1 MSAHAGVRA
10 AMLLALCGVLASV
23 LAQAAKRPQH
33 SDEKRPQH
41 SDEKRPQHSDEKRP
55 QRSDE
60 SRVAAVFADFAR
72 DDTPGCAVGVARDG
86 LPPLLAAYGMSDLVA
101 HRPLVPGSVFNI
113 ASVSK
118 QFTAF
123 SILLLAQQHSLN
135 LDDPVSKYL
144 PELAP
149 SAAGVTLRHLLHH
162 TGGLRDYEGLLNLAG
177 RKTTQ
182 GATQHETIELLG
194 RQRAPNAPPGLEFD
208 YSNTGYVVLGT
219 VVERVSGLSLRMFE
233 AQNIFDPL
241 GMRETTVVDRYPTRI
256 AALARGYE
264 PTAKGFE
271 IDEAAWEQVGDGQ
284 VHTTVS
290 DLLRWA
296 ENFHTA
302 AIGGADVIRQMLET
316 GTLASGEPL
325 DYASGV
331 KVGRYRGL
339 PTVRH
344 SGSWAGYR
352 AHLLL
357 FPEQRFAVA
366 VLCNRTDA
374 QTKRRIEAIAEIF
387 LGERM
392 SEPEKPGQTLRAV
405 AQLPGLTGP
414 DNMPS
419 GAYRKTRDGVYLR
432 LAAGG
437 STGSRLAYDGE
448 SMAPYPLAQGVY
460 GLRERNDLYVAFIRA
475 PAAPARIVVDSE
487 GEQDVFDW
495 VPAWNPTNLAD
506 QAGRYWSAEAQA
518 RCDIAFRNGALRL
531 EICSDDAAL
540 EPGAQDEL
548 VTTNGLASLRFYGRV
563 AAPAGVSAGFELY
576 TPGIRGLRFERLP

>member
-1 MSAHAGVRA
+1 MSVHAGVRA
-10 AMLLALCGVLASV
+10 AMLIALCGLLASV
-23 LAQAAKRPQH
+23 MAQAANRPQ
-33 SDEKRPQH
+33 P
-41 SDEKRPQHSDEKRP
+41 
-55 QRSDE
+55 SDE
-60 SRVAAVFADFAR
+60 SRVAAVFSDLAR
-72 DDTPGCAVGVARDG
+72 DDSPGCALGVARDG
-86 LPPLLAAYGMSDLVA
+86 LPPLLAAYGMSDLAA

-123 SILLLAQQHSLN
+123 SILLLAQRHSLN
-135 LDDPVSKYL
+135 LDDPVSQYV

-182 GATQHETIELLG
+182 GATQYETIELLG

-241 GMRETTVVDRYPTRI
+241 GMRETTVVDRYPARI
-256 AALARGYE
+256 AALARGYR
-264 PTAKGFE
+264 TAAKGFE

-284 VHTTVS
+284 VHTTVG

-302 AIGGADVIRQMLET
+302 TIGGPEVVRQMLET
-316 GTLASGEPL
+316 GTLSSGEPI

-331 KVGRYRGL
+331 RVGRYRGL

-366 VLCNRTDA
+366 VLCNRADA
-374 QTKRRIEAIAEIF
+374 QTRRRVEAIAGIF
-387 LGERM
+387 LGEKM
-392 SEPEKPGQTLRAV
+392 SPPENPGQQLRAV
-405 AQLPGLTGP
+405 ARLPGITAPG
-414 DNMPS
+414 NMPS
-419 GAYRKTRDGVYLR
+419 GAYRKARDGVYLR
-432 LAAGG
+432 LAAG
-437 STGSRLAYDGE
+437 SSAGSRLKYDGE
-448 SMAPYPLAQGVY
+448 SMEPYPLARGVY
-460 GLRERNDLYVAFIRA
+460 GLRERNDLYVSFIRA
-475 PAAPARIVVDSE
+475 PAAPARIVVDSD
-487 GEQDVFDW
+487 GEHDVFDW
-495 VPAWNPTNLAD
+495 VPPWSPANLAGY
-506 QAGRYWSAEAQA
+506 AGRYWSAEAQA
-518 RCDIAFRNGALRL
+518 RCDIVFRNGALHL
-531 EICSDDAAL
+531 EICSDNAVL
-540 EPGAQDEL
+540 EPGAKDEL
-548 VTTNGLASLRFYGRV
+548 VTADGLASLRLYESV
-563 AAPAGVSAGFELY
+563 AAPPGALTGFDLY